1 MVAHELCYLF
11 VFNLGGRS
19 MNQRNGEEGFTL
31 VEVMVSLVIFMI
43 TSMALLPLLV
53 GSLRVNH
60 DNSRNAQAR
69 RLASEVMAELQVV
82 DYAGLAQATETPLL
96 VSDIE
101 IQPQVEPAVPQSGQS
116 RITVSAIW
124 QQRGQ
129 KHRYQLQTV
138 RSAP

>member
-1 MVAHELCYLF
+1 
-11 VFNLGGRS
+11 

-101 IQPQVEPAVPQSGQS
+101 IQPQVEPEVPQSGQS